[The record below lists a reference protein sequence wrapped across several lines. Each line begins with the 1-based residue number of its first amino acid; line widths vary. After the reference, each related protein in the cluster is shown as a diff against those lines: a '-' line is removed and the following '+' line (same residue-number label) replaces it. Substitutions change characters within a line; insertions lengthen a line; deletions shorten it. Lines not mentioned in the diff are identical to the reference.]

1 MSVIVL
7 LVIVFTNCRL
17 MGSPPDSADNEIRL
31 KFRAGTSLF
40 SSGFTNHRIEG
51 LTHLQTRVNKHI
63 QFGVLPAFEM
73 GVVVEFG
80 RVEIRSDFQGTL
92 SRSGEAQFK
101 RADKNLI
108 QPVSQSLR
116 KMEVGLTYKVHPNVG
131 VGLVMTNRM
140 ADITAHS
147 SHESA
152 ILYEASNRVTAFA
165 LIVPVL
171 LRTHDSRFTY
181 YGNVSLAPWS
191 ISSEFRYLSLFT
203 LYQNDAVNPEGG
215 CNARL
220 C

>member
-1 MSVIVL
+1 
-7 LVIVFTNCRL
+7 